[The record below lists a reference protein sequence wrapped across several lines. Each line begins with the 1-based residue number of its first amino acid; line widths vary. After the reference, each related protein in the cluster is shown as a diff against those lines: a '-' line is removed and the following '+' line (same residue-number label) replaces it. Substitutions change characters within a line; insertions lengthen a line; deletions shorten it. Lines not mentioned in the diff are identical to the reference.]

1 MAKQKNSAPSTT
13 KSSEKPRMISGKIAK
28 GDSRS
33 KTNTANI
40 KPSRG
45 C

>member
-1 MAKQKNSAPSTT
+1 MAKQKNASPSTN
-13 KSSEKPRMISGKIAK
+13 KSSEKPRMTTGKMAK

-33 KTNTANI
+33 KTMTGDI
-40 KPSRG
+40 KPSKG